1 MKERVWVVSGNAREF
16 DHYVR
21 NKPLNGDKKY
31 IYVQSAESLR
41 GVRNP
46 HGVLVGNWKHRDDII
61 QILDQLMISTSDNTD
76 KLQRIK
82 IDLIRN
88 ATPAVMHSA
97 SINHAAQ
104 LLSKAIDQQLLDQLA
119 GNKPTVFDI
128 MEEYDTLAPMT
139 WQGFVK

>member
-1 MKERVWVVSGNAREF
+1 MKERVWVVSGNISEF
-16 DHYVR
+16 EHYVR

-31 IYVQSAESLR
+31 HYVQCADHLR

-61 QILDQLMISTSDNTD
+61 QILDQLIISTSENTD

-88 ATPAVMHSA
+88 ATAAVAHSA
-97 SINHAAQ
+97 AISNAAK
-104 LLSKAIDQQLLDQLA
+104 LLANAIDQELLDSIA
-119 GNKPTVFDI
+119 GIKSEWRTPDY
-128 MEEYDTLAPMT
+128 EDTLT
-139 WQGFVK
+139 YKIWQGFDK